1 MAWAQGFI
9 DSDVDQIAA
18 ALHPDYIHDTFPRSL
33 GIPQQNKEQWVENYK
48 KIKDVLKNFKVCAS
62 MCHVARLAYGS
73 DHPLRS
79 TFTP

>member
-33 GIPQQNKEQWVENYK
+33 KIPQQNKEQWVENYK
-48 KIKDVLKNFKVCAS
+48 KIKDVIKNFKVCRS
-62 MCHVARLAYGS
+62 MRTHWSYEAYS
-73 DHPLRS
+73 DRPLRLTS
-79 TFTP
+79 IP